1 MWNSMNLSAAILE
14 VKSRYFKVILVS
26 YINNKTE
33 FTRTGLVCPQRSY
46 PFKEKVKLKKKK
58 EGSGGRVDL
67 VHDLWSVG
75 WMKSL

>member
-46 PFKEKVKLKKKK
+46 PFKEKVKLKKK
-58 EGSGGRVDL
+58 GGGGRGVDL

>member
-46 PFKEKVKLKKKK
+46 PFKEKVKLKKKGGG
-58 EGSGGRVDL
+58 GSWPSSWFVECG
-67 VHDLWSVG
+67 
-75 WMKSL
+75 MEEKSLTP